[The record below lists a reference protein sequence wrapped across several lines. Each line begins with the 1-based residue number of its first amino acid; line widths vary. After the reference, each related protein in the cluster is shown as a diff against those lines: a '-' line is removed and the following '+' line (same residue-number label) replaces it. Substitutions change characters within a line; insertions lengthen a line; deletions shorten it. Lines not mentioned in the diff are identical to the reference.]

1 MESYKSLQLAVFLST
16 RFNYRLLSID
26 NFNTG
31 FSRDE
36 RLFMVNKDRQDYP
49 IIRISAY
56 TIDQQYQEMDLINNE
71 YAKVMNILKIK
82 DCKTLNFS
90 ISKDET
96 FDLSG
101 FHCVAINSN
110 FISDESLNTTF
121 PGISSCIYDV
131 ETKDQFMDMRKSMNE
146 LSRLEKERNKMT
158 FKKIFSRNA
167 PYVTY
172 ILIGLTL
179 LSYILVNVLPFGT
192 FMNTLILGAN
202 YKTLTVANHEIYR
215 VITTN
220 FINTDIVSL
229 ILDLFVVFIFGTS
242 METRFGHL
250 KFAILFLL
258 GGIYGNLLWAIFG
271 TNMIL
276 IQGLS
281 TCYYALFTI
290 YVIDMIR
297 TRAIFNSPFMM
308 IIIGYSAY
316 SLIASG
322 VYMVIKIG
330 SIIAGLLFYYLEIY
344 WEDKS
349 VRYSFIASMALMVL
363 LMVFKLFT
371 VDTVKPRNVEV
382 DNAYIQAVDRIGLH
396 SYAERTSR
404 NIEEFYGD

>member
-146 LSRLEKERNKMT
+146 LSRLEKERNKM
-158 FKKIFSRNA
+158 
-167 PYVTY
+167 
-172 ILIGLTL
+172 
-179 LSYILVNVLPFGT
+179 
-192 FMNTLILGAN
+192 
-202 YKTLTVANHEIYR
+202 
-215 VITTN
+215 
-220 FINTDIVSL
+220 
-229 ILDLFVVFIFGTS
+229 
-242 METRFGHL
+242 
-250 KFAILFLL
+250 
-258 GGIYGNLLWAIFG
+258 
-271 TNMIL
+271 
-276 IQGLS
+276 
-281 TCYYALFTI
+281 
-290 YVIDMIR
+290 
-297 TRAIFNSPFMM
+297 
-308 IIIGYSAY
+308 
-316 SLIASG
+316 
-322 VYMVIKIG
+322 
-330 SIIAGLLFYYLEIY
+330 
-344 WEDKS
+344 
-349 VRYSFIASMALMVL
+349 
-363 LMVFKLFT
+363 
-371 VDTVKPRNVEV
+371 
-382 DNAYIQAVDRIGLH
+382 
-396 SYAERTSR
+396 
-404 NIEEFYGD
+404 